1 MEKIAF
7 YDFDDTLLKHDSMG
21 ILLLYYAKRHPL
33 AWLLAFKLAILFIF
47 VQMPCYFF
55 FKIKRNHYLSIVKN
69 E

>member
-33 AWLLAFKLAILFIF
+33 AWLLAFKLL
-47 VQMPCYFF
+47 
-55 FKIKRNHYLSIVKN
+55 
-69 E
+69 